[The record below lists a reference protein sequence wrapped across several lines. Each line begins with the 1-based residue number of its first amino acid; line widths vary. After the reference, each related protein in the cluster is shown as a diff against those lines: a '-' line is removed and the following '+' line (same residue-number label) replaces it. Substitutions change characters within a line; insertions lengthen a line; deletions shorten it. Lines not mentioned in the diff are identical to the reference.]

1 MSIEAN
7 QSVQTDG
14 TVASS
19 SGHAGPGQ
27 HLVRTRTGHQMPGGA
42 LETGIDLEA
51 KAREARRERVQQ
63 RLRYALGALGLTAFG
78 AIIALL
84 ARAGGERASL
94 QTALHDFGYVVAE
107 RKGIGI
113 DR

>member
-14 TVASS
+14 TVASNS
-19 SGHAGPGQ
+19 APADPGQ
-27 HLVRTRTGHQMPGGA
+27 HLVRTRTGHLMPRTA

-51 KAREARRERVQQ
+51 KARVARRERVQQ

-78 AIIALL
+78 AIIVLL
-84 ARAGGERASL
+84 ARVGGERASL

-113 DR
+113 NR